1 MLARVPLS
9 ALLVVESQIPL
20 WDEPREQTQLQSLMS
35 SNRSV
40 GNDTPLPD
48 QSHMINALNIGQRHR
63 QTVAN
68 SPFLSMVSPRSVFPT
83 ELVKQPK
90 VVLDDSSVK
99 SRDTLFPDQILMAK
113 SARKEQ
119 VHQQIRAYQQNHD
132 KTASGNED

>member
-1 MLARVPLS
+1 
-9 ALLVVESQIPL
+9 
-20 WDEPREQTQLQSLMS
+20 
-35 SNRSV
+35 
-40 GNDTPLPD
+40 
-48 QSHMINALNIGQRHR
+48 
-63 QTVAN
+63 VAN